1 MPEQQNIKYKQSWQ
15 EDNLKT
21 VCAFA
26 NSQGGILFID
36 KGAIF
41 NHGYKRTENRD
52 SRIIKEK
59 II

>member
-1 MPEQQNIKYKQSWQ
+1 MPEDQNIEYKQSWQ

-21 VCAFA
+21 VCALA
-26 NSQGGILFID
+26 NSQGGTLFID

-41 NHGYKRTENRD
+41 NLGYKRTENRD
-52 SRIIKEK
+52 SRIIQEK